1 MKRLISTLLLV
12 AFTTAVS
19 PVNAFGPTPGQLE
32 YQNYGY
38 SQPYN
43 QYGSFSPTPQQN
55 QYNDYNSYDYNQNG
69 GSYGSFSSTPQQNQY
84 SGYNSY
90 NQNTSGGFS
99 NTPQQG
105 WGNTN
110 PDGIFYVPQE
120 YCSHWQNS
128 RHEVASWC
136 EEYNESKHIKYKE
149 YEVVCYNCN
158 QVIDSYTQ
166 QDYEE
171 HRFTSYN
178 QCSKCG
184 YTAECN
190 HGSTSLKTYT
200 DYFEP
205 IDGYNHTEVYVEKTV
220 CSYCGEVLYSQP
232 RTRNSA
238 HYFQYDRCWTCGY
251 VQQTTSQPQY
261 TPPVVNQ
268 PEYVEP
274 EEEPV
279 YVEQP
284 QQSTSTPSSNV
295 VSYQQELEQGITYAT
310 TVNGLYLYKR
320 KYNPSDYRGY
330 TDDPFC
336 TLKTAYDVPFLPYD
350 EVLIL
355 KGAYLYRL
363 PEKGGAKV
371 GAAPWIIKACDYR
384 INELKTTLKG
394 LPDASS
400 RVEQYK
406 QVKRGKISLTSI
418 PEQNRTYIATSNQS
432 HSKVS
437 EVQAKLQQLGYAS
450 QTEITGK
457 IDTKTLNNI
466 AYFQRTNGILSTGW
480 LDNETYNAIMSYGT
494 NNNYAD
500 TSNNNYSSNQ
510 MPSITLTSLADGIQV
525 EKGIIP
531 VQVVG
536 NEYTTRID
544 VLVYD
549 KEGFLCK
556 TEEYTSN
563 LNWDMRLVD
572 TGEYDLTILAINN
585 YTGAYV
591 EKNITIKVIDNSSA
605 SGTVTQFTLGVWD
618 AVTSTG
624 EGLWQIVSHPVQT
637 VISLPSAI
645 AYMVKAVVPGT
656 EENLIVGTIALQVM
670 AEMEENSFQE
680 NARYVGRI
688 TGEILIALLVSKG
701 IDKGMEAVKSSAQT
715 GKIGKIISLVAKGE
729 DSADNIATLLRNGG
743 KLFAD
748 NGQVTYASIVANAS
762 EFAGKSADDIANML
776 RNAGYKGVYVE
787 KSVEKGSSAM
797 RVVVSKPD
805 KTHNIAQ
812 ILVSPGS
819 VRHGNV
825 PYVKISTN
833 DIRVIKVVDGSP
845 SQYISAG
852 ETERRVIF
860 LKP

>member
-238 HYFQYDRCWTCGY
+238 HYFQYGRCWTCGY
-251 VQQTTSQPQY
+251 VQQTISQPQY

-268 PEYVEP
+268 PEYVE
-274 EEEPV
+274 EPV

-284 QQSTSTPSSNV
+284 HQSTTVLP
-295 VSYQQELEQGITYAT
+295 YQQALEEGRAYAVT
-310 TVNGLYLYKR
+310 PNGLHINKRNYAPGTVLGYADEYYCSINSIYAPLYL
-320 KYNPSDYRGY
+320 P
-330 TDDPFC
+330 
-336 TLKTAYDVPFLPYD
+336 AD
-350 EVLIL
+350 EVYEQ
-355 KGAYLYRL
+355 KGDYLYRVSTG
-363 PEKGGAKV
+363 ERVSAK
-371 GAAPWIIKACDYR
+371 PSILRICDAR
-384 INELKTTLKG
+384 ISELKTTLKG
-394 LPDASS
+394 LYDASS

-406 QVKRGKISLTSI
+406 QVKKGQIPLTSI
-418 PEQNRTYIATSNQS
+418 VEQNRSYIAKSNQS

-437 EVQAKLQQLGYAS
+437 EVQVKLQQLGYTS
-450 QTEITGK
+450 QKDVTGK

-466 AYFQRTNGILSTGW
+466 AYFQSQNGILSTGW
-480 LDNETYNAIMSYGT
+480 LDNETYNAIMSYSSA
-494 NNNYAD
+494 NSVD
-500 TSNNNYSSNQ
+500 TSPYAEITGLYLDNKELVVSVQGNQYTSTIIIIVKGLGGETFYNASSATKRFTVKESGIYEVEVFAKNINNEIYTLQKQEIYIDLPKSLLEIVMENVPKKYKVYAGIETSVFSNLVLEPVLDLTVLLEKIMYGYSDSEDSKEEIIDLCRN
-510 MPSITLTSLADGIQV
+510 GIAQYINDPIYYYAGQKFGDV
-525 EKGIIP
+525 FSVGAEIYFGGKAIKGIIKGGTLLKNGFYLYNVDLVTDVP
-531 VQVVG
+531 ALAQSAKEAVMVVISGAEAMASTGVVVAVSNRVLGTLDNFQNAINGGNSSSSNNGINKIKTNLG
-536 NEYTTRID
+536 NEIDINPSNNHSSVKGNPGYNSTPNSSVDIMDSDGNLITRRWYNSNGKAVRD
-544 VLVYD
+544 VD
-549 KEGFLCK
+549 FTNHGNPKNHPEWPHEHFW
-556 TEEYTSN
+556 S
-563 LNWDMRLVD
+563 
-572 TGEYDLTILAINN
+572 YDLNGNPT
-585 YTGAYV
+585 
-591 EKNITIKVIDNSSA
+591 
-605 SGTVTQFTLGVWD
+605 
-618 AVTSTG
+618 
-624 EGLWQIVSHPVQT
+624 
-637 VISLPSAI
+637 
-645 AYMVKAVVPGT
+645 
-656 EENLIVGTIALQVM
+656 
-670 AEMEENSFQE
+670 
-680 NARYVGRI
+680 RY
-688 TGEILIALLVSKG
+688 
-701 IDKGMEAVKSSAQT
+701 
-715 GKIGKIISLVAKGE
+715 
-729 DSADNIATLLRNGG
+729 
-743 KLFAD
+743 
-748 NGQVTYASIVANAS
+748 
-762 EFAGKSADDIANML
+762 
-776 RNAGYKGVYVE
+776 
-787 KSVEKGSSAM
+787 
-797 RVVVSKPD
+797 
-805 KTHNIAQ
+805 
-812 ILVSPGS
+812 
-819 VRHGNV
+819 
-825 PYVKISTN
+825 
-833 DIRVIKVVDGSP
+833 
-845 SQYISAG
+845 
-852 ETERRVIF
+852 
-860 LKP
+860 